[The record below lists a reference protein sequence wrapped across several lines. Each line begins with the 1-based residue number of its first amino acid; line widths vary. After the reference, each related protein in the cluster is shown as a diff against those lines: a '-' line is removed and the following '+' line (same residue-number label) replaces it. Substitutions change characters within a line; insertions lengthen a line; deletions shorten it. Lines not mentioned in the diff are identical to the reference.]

1 MNEPLTHP
9 ARKLVDKQLSTFVYE
24 ELRSAILT
32 GGYAPGQWLVV
43 EELSKQYAISRQPV
57 MDAMRELAGDWLI
70 EIVPKVGCRVA
81 TYDRRSLADYLVT
94 FAQVEGEVAE
104 LAAQR
109 RSAAQLGQLLSLAS
123 QIAQHQ
129 QMDVL
134 GLTLGRQFHDTI
146 LEMSQSQ
153 VLARL
158 CAKMW
163 DFGAFAFRAIA
174 TPDPLTED
182 VLRRRAVTVAT
193 ISEAIRHQNP
203 TVARLHMQ
211 LWLARPLAS

>member
-163 DFGAFAFRAIA
+163 
-174 TPDPLTED
+174 
-182 VLRRRAVTVAT
+182 
-193 ISEAIRHQNP
+193 
-203 TVARLHMQ
+203 
-211 LWLARPLAS
+211 